1 MEEGPDGDGDG
12 DGDVLVDEAEEGRA
26 GGRDQLWCVDG
37 NGGGLSLLCDH
48 AALVAFALGLELDQ
62 RPEGAHLAEEVHDLE
77 GGGGIF
83 AVEQLVEENQ
93 EHGELLVEGGDA
105 GPLAREGDVGAREGG
120 GIGVLDDFGDFGEH
134 AVVDAED
141 HGGHDAGGGQ
151 GGQQDGGGEVE
162 VDHGCGWARMQ
173 REEKRGEERGR
184 EGGREGRGS
193 NNMEGSEVRF
203 S

>member
-1 MEEGPDGDGDG
+1 MDEGPDGDGDG

-26 GGRDQLWCVDG
+26 GGRDQLWCGVEVE
-37 NGGGLSLLCDH
+37 GLSLLCDY
-48 AALVAFALGLELDQ
+48 AALIAFALGLELDQ
-62 RPEGAHLAEEVHDLE
+62 RPERAHLAEEVHDLE
-77 GGGGIF
+77 GGRGIF

-141 HGGHDAGGGQ
+141 HGGHDAGSRQ

-162 VDHGCGWARMQ
+162 VDHGCGWARME
-173 REEKRGEERGR
+173 REEKRGER
-184 EGGREGRGS
+184 EGGGS
-193 NNMEGSEVRF
+193 NKVEGSEVRF